1 LKARA
6 LTKRL
11 RRSFPELRI
20 VVGLWSFSGGGAQA
34 EERLE
39 AAFRVEVV
47 TTLAQALERIQSP
60 VESADLM
67 EAPERA

>member
-1 LKARA
+1 
-6 LTKRL
+6 
-11 RRSFPELRI
+11 
-20 VVGLWSFSGGGAQA
+20 
-34 EERLE
+34 LE